1 MTACVIAGSTA
12 TPDADNTWTGDDVP
26 ASAAVLDLAAYS
38 VQPARDAAPF
48 MWGWVASAIA
58 PGDCIDPQPT
68 SSRPGDD
75 GVGSPDL
82 PLLPEGKLAR
92 SWRS

>member
-38 VQPARDAAPF
+38 MQPACDAAPF
-48 MWGWVASAIA
+48 M
-58 PGDCIDPQPT
+58 
-68 SSRPGDD
+68 
-75 GVGSPDL
+75 
-82 PLLPEGKLAR
+82 
-92 SWRS
+92 